1 MHQSFEQYAAKLG
14 SNVQQEWAK
23 VQGRYIDIPLV
34 TNTDETLELIG
45 KAIHVETQY
54 EEARKVAENV
64 SKVIHKRRP
73 SAVSNLSV
81 LLEACYHFTL

>member
-1 MHQSFEQYAAKLG
+1 LAEAAARCKGNLVIIGILHQSFEQYAAKLG

-64 SKVIHKRRP
+64 SKVIH
-73 SAVSNLSV
+73 
-81 LLEACYHFTL
+81 